1 MFSFGSHTGEHY
13 GQVLFLRD
21 LPAELSDKIIS
32 ELSDLPIDMNI
43 TLHITN
49 VEQGKALELVRR
61 QIAFMEMEAT
71 GKQDQAVQKGRNA
84 DIAIP
89 METRRSYDE
98 ATKLLD
104 LLENKNQ
111 RMFKVTLLVYTFADD
126 IDTLQDN
133 AFQIMATARKNNVKI
148 DRLALRQR
156 EGIMSVAPI
165 GKNLVNVSR
174 TLTTASTAIFVPFT
188 TMELYQKGGKNSNPA
203 ISIVGTWYSDKPDSV
218 TFGKE
223 GNYSFAEW
231 NGGNPWLSF
240 AGTYSVS
247 GNTVTLQSAQD
258 GTTTLTI
265 NQAQDGSYTLTGKYT
280 YYQTEEAAKAALTAA
295 AAQAAE
301 DEANIIPNTVNK
313 LLGEWTSL
321 DGATTCTFTETG
333 ITVHTAATNV
343 LPEETLYHEYEIISD
358 KLIKIV
364 KSGAA
369 ANYPYTL
376 TESSDGVMTFYCTG
390 IEYAPTYTK
399 GTLSVQERAERYKA
413 VYGIYPY
420 NYNQSINN
428 NTDNTITDRVISSER
443 NPDVSEYARELDAY
457 VKDMIVGTWK
467 GTFDEWPTADSIYWS
482 YTFSADS
489 TYSFTNGTTTEAG
502 TYTITSDPNNNYY
515 HSSMQLT
522 FDGGERTMQFY
533 FTTTNPVKMITDDQT
548 DPTYLKSLV

>member
-1 MFSFGSHTGEHY
+1 MAA
-13 GQVLFLRD
+13 D
-21 LPAELSDKIIS
+21 LQE
-32 ELSDLPIDMNI
+32 
-43 TLHITN
+43 
-49 VEQGKALELVRR
+49 
-61 QIAFMEMEAT
+61 
-71 GKQDQAVQKGRNA
+71 QAVQVEWKAAKITAAALKGLIEKILANREKITHGEQSLKKLNLQGKKLESIELTGEDMQAFKRELNKYAVDFSIKKDTETQNYTVFFKGQDVDRVYKGLQKCVENFQKGSKKPIKEVMKEAEEKAAQRNA
-84 DIAIP
+84 
-89 METRRSYDE
+89 E
-98 ATKLLD
+98 
-104 LLENKNQ
+104 
-111 RMFKVTLLVYTFADD
+111 
-126 IDTLQDN
+126 
-133 AFQIMATARKNNVKI
+133 
-148 DRLALRQR
+148 
-156 EGIMSVAPI
+156 
-165 GKNLVNVSR
+165 R
-174 TLTTASTAIFVPFT
+174 TPP
-188 TMELYQKGGKNSNPA
+188 EHEH
-203 ISIVGTWYSDKPDSV
+203 SV

-247 GNTVTLQSAQD
+247 GNSVTLQSAQD

-390 IEYAPTYTK
+390 IEYSPTYTK

-413 VYGIYPY
+413 V
-420 NYNQSINN
+420 
-428 NTDNTITDRVISSER
+428 
-443 NPDVSEYARELDAY
+443 
-457 VKDMIVGTWK
+457 
-467 GTFDEWPTADSIYWS
+467 
-482 YTFSADS
+482 
-489 TYSFTNGTTTEAG
+489 
-502 TYTITSDPNNNYY
+502 
-515 HSSMQLT
+515 
-522 FDGGERTMQFY
+522 
-533 FTTTNPVKMITDDQT
+533 
-548 DPTYLKSLV
+548 

>member
-1 MFSFGSHTGEHY
+1 MAA
-13 GQVLFLRD
+13 D
-21 LPAELSDKIIS
+21 LQE
-32 ELSDLPIDMNI
+32 
-43 TLHITN
+43 
-49 VEQGKALELVRR
+49 
-61 QIAFMEMEAT
+61 
-71 GKQDQAVQKGRNA
+71 QAVQVECKAAKITAAALKGLIEQILANREKITHGEQSLKKLNLQGKKLESIELTGEDMQAFKRELNKYAVDFSIKKDTETQNYTVFFKGQDVDRVYKGLQKCVENFQKGSKKPIKEVMKEAEEKAAQRNA
-84 DIAIP
+84 
-89 METRRSYDE
+89 E
-98 ATKLLD
+98 
-104 LLENKNQ
+104 
-111 RMFKVTLLVYTFADD
+111 
-126 IDTLQDN
+126 
-133 AFQIMATARKNNVKI
+133 
-148 DRLALRQR
+148 
-156 EGIMSVAPI
+156 
-165 GKNLVNVSR
+165 R
-174 TLTTASTAIFVPFT
+174 TPP
-188 TMELYQKGGKNSNPA
+188 EHEH
-203 ISIVGTWYSDKPDSV
+203 SV

-321 DGATTCTFTETG
+321 DGTTTCSFTETG

-343 LPEETLYHEYEIISD
+343 LPEEMLYHEYEIISD

-482 YTFSADS
+482 YTFSADG

-502 TYTITSDPNNNYY
+502 TYAITSDPNNNYY

>member
-1 MFSFGSHTGEHY
+1 MKPISKKFIVIVALVG
-13 GQVLFLRD
+13 VLVL
-21 LPAELSDKIIS
+21 AAAIVVAV
-32 ELSDLPIDMNI
+32 
-43 TLHITN
+43 LH
-49 VEQGKALELVRR
+49 
-61 QIAFMEMEAT
+61 
-71 GKQDQAVQKGRNA
+71 
-84 DIAIP
+84 
-89 METRRSYDE
+89 
-98 ATKLLD
+98 
-104 LLENKNQ
+104 
-111 RMFKVTLLVYTFADD
+111 
-126 IDTLQDN
+126 
-133 AFQIMATARKNNVKI
+133 
-148 DRLALRQR
+148 
-156 EGIMSVAPI
+156 
-165 GKNLVNVSR
+165 
-174 TLTTASTAIFVPFT
+174 
-188 TMELYQKGGKNSNPA
+188 KNSNPA

-376 TESSDGVMTFYCTG
+376 TESSDGIMTFYCTG

-482 YTFSADS
+482 YTFSADG

>member
-1 MFSFGSHTGEHY
+1 MKPISKKFIVIVALVG
-13 GQVLFLRD
+13 VLVL
-21 LPAELSDKIIS
+21 AAAIVAAV
-32 ELSDLPIDMNI
+32 
-43 TLHITN
+43 LH
-49 VEQGKALELVRR
+49 
-61 QIAFMEMEAT
+61 
-71 GKQDQAVQKGRNA
+71 
-84 DIAIP
+84 
-89 METRRSYDE
+89 
-98 ATKLLD
+98 
-104 LLENKNQ
+104 
-111 RMFKVTLLVYTFADD
+111 
-126 IDTLQDN
+126 
-133 AFQIMATARKNNVKI
+133 
-148 DRLALRQR
+148 
-156 EGIMSVAPI
+156 
-165 GKNLVNVSR
+165 
-174 TLTTASTAIFVPFT
+174 
-188 TMELYQKGGKNSNPA
+188 KNSNPTGE
-203 ISIVGTWYSDKPDSV
+203 ISIVGTWYSDKPDSA
-218 TFGKE
+218 TFDKE

-240 AGTYSVS
+240 TGTYSVS

-265 NQAQDGSYTLTGKYT
+265 NQAEDGGYTLTGKYT

-295 AAQAAE
+295 ADQAAE
-301 DEANIIPNTVNK
+301 NEANIIPNTVKK

-321 DGATTCTFTETG
+321 DGTTTCTFTETG
-333 ITVHTAATNV
+333 ITVHTAATSV

-399 GTLSVQERAERYKA
+399 GGSSGTPDSGNAASGEPGVTA
-413 VYGIYPY
+413 
-420 NYNQSINN
+420 
-428 NTDNTITDRVISSER
+428 TDRVISSEK
-443 NPDVSEYARELDAY
+443 NPDVSEYAGELGAY

-482 YTFSADS
+482 YTFSADG
-489 TYSFTNGTTTEAG
+489 TYSFTNGTTNETG
-502 TYTITSDPNNNYY
+502 TYVITNDPNNNYY

-548 DPTYLKSLV
+548 DPTYLKS

>member
-1 MFSFGSHTGEHY
+1 MAA
-13 GQVLFLRD
+13 D
-21 LPAELSDKIIS
+21 LQE
-32 ELSDLPIDMNI
+32 
-43 TLHITN
+43 
-49 VEQGKALELVRR
+49 
-61 QIAFMEMEAT
+61 
-71 GKQDQAVQKGRNA
+71 QAVQVEWKAAKITAAALKGLIEQILANREKITHGEQSLKKLNLQGKKLESIELTGEDMQA
-84 DIAIP
+84 FKRELNKYAVDFSIKKDT
-89 METRRSYDE
+89 ETQNYTVFFKGQDVDRVY
-98 ATKLLD
+98 KGLQKCV
-104 LLENKNQ
+104 EN
-111 RMFKVTLLVYTFADD
+111 F
-126 IDTLQDN
+126 
-133 AFQIMATARKNNVKI
+133 
-148 DRLALRQR
+148 
-156 EGIMSVAPI
+156 
-165 GKNLVNVSR
+165 
-174 TLTTASTAIFVPFT
+174 
-188 TMELYQKGGKNSNPA
+188 QKGSKKPISKKFIVIVALVGVLVLAAAIVVAVLHKNSNPA

-321 DGATTCTFTETG
+321 DGTTTCSFTETG

-343 LPEETLYHEYEIISD
+343 LPEEMLYHEYEIISD

-482 YTFSADS
+482 YTFSADG

-502 TYTITSDPNNNYY
+502 TYAITSDPNNNYY